1 MNVKL
6 SFTPVSQ
13 NPVDLLAV
21 VLDDEKT
28 LHEIDYPH
36 ILPQVYYTPAEVKM
50 IPLDVKT
57 TAKTVGYIKGG
68 GMVVRPSLARSIAR

>member
-21 VLDDEKT
+21 VLDEEKT
-28 LHEIDYPH
+28 LHEIDD
-36 ILPQVYYTPAEVKM
+36 PA
-50 IPLDVKT
+50 L
-57 TAKTVGYIKGG
+57 
-68 GMVVRPSLARSIAR
+68 RPTSSGPPPPSATRP